1 MNEWH
6 NAHQLLLHEEGMAVW
21 PVLDTLSGLVGL
33 GVGAHL
39 GSGEAAMVQRLSIV
53 HYSYDYSL

>member
-1 MNEWH
+1 MELNELH
-6 NAHQLLLHEEGMAVW
+6 TAQLLHDDITVC

-39 GSGEAAMVQRLSIV
+39 GSGEAAMDRRSVD
-53 HYSYDYSL
+53 H